1 MISGRHERIPVPRGR
16 RLLRRLVCRPMKPR
30 LIPPNPLRSEADAFG
45 FLVWFVCLVAVIA
58 VVVLII
64 QAL

>member
-1 MISGRHERIPVPRGR
+1 
-16 RLLRRLVCRPMKPR
+16 MKPR
-30 LIPPNPLRSEADAFG
+30 LTPPNPLRSESGAFG

-58 VVVLII
+58 VIVLII